1 MGIVA
6 SSAKAEF
13 CSVKHLKSKPMKT
26 VLKVFLMAVA
36 YLALFILGAASG
48 AIHPMCYAY
57 IGALL
62 PLVSAFIYLYT
73 CTLIRGFGA
82 ATALNGFV
90 FVLFL
95 IAGEADMAYIIG
107 TVILTALAEILR
119 KIKGY
124 DTLKGVR
131 WSFVPFAFSFFAYTL
146 HWWTDTE
153 GSLAAAV
160 EGMPAG
166 YDALMKP
173 VIDNI
178 PMLIVVLVLTI
189 PVAMLTLRLAERAM
203 KRPAATLN

>member
-1 MGIVA
+1 MDKKLTFRNVA
-6 SSAKAEF
+6 
-13 CSVKHLKSKPMKT
+13 M
-26 VLKVFLMAVA
+26 VLLMAAA
-36 YLALFILGAASG
+36 YLALFILGASSG
-48 AIHPMCYAY
+48 IIHPACYAY

-62 PLVSAFIYLYT
+62 PIAFAPVYLNT
-73 CTLIRGFGA
+73 CTVIRGFGA
-82 ATALNGFV
+82 ATALNGFI

-95 IAGEADMAYIIG
+95 IAGEADVTYIIG
-107 TVILTALAEILR
+107 TVVLTALAEAIR
-119 KIKGY
+119 KTCGY

-160 EGMPAG
+160 EEMPAG

-189 PVAMLTLRLAERAM
+189 PVAIFGMRLAERILRKHAEG
-203 KRPAATLN
+203 LE